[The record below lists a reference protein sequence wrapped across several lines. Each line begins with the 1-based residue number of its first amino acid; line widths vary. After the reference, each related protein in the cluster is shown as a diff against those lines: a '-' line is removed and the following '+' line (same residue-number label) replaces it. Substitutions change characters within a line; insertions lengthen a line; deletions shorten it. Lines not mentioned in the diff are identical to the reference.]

1 MYLLD
6 TNIISATSPLRA
18 QDLLSQAVRAW
29 IAAHAHQ
36 FYLSTVTVAEIETGI
51 AKARRMGASK
61 KAELLG
67 EWLELTLHLYG
78 DRILPLDTETARIA
92 GRLFDQAVG
101 RGGDPGFE
109 DAAIAATALR
119 HDYTVLTRNLRHF
132 RLMDARSFDP
142 FANPPEV

>member
-29 IAAHAHQ
+29 IAAHADR
-36 FYLSTVTVAEIETGI
+36 FFLSAVTVAEIEIGI
-51 AKARRMGASK
+51 AKAHRTGASK
-61 KAELLG
+61 KANLLG

-78 DRILPLDTETARIA
+78 ERILSLDTATARIA
-92 GRLFDQAVG
+92 GHLFDQAVG

-132 RLMDARSFDP
+132 QLMDVRSLDP
-142 FANPPEV
+142 FANPPEL

>member
-18 QDLLSQAVRAW
+18 QDLLSQATRAW
-29 IAAHAHQ
+29 VAAHADQ
-36 FYLSTVTVAEIETGI
+36 FFLSTVTVAEIETGI
-51 AKARRMGASK
+51 AKAHRTGASK
-61 KAELLG
+61 KASLLG
-67 EWLELTLHLYG
+67 EWLELTVHLYG
-78 DRILPLDTETARIA
+78 ERILSFDTATARIA

-119 HDYTVLTRNLRHF
+119 HDCTVLTRNLRHF
-132 RLMDARSFDP
+132 RLMDVRSLDP
-142 FANPPEV
+142 FANPPEL

>member
-18 QDLLSQAVRAW
+18 QDLLSQTVRAW
-29 IAAHAHQ
+29 VAAHADRL
-36 FYLSTVTVAEIETGI
+36 FLSAITVAEIGTGI
-51 AKARRMGASK
+51 AKAHRTGASQ
-61 KAELLG
+61 KASLLG
-67 EWLELTLHLYG
+67 EWLALVLHLYG
-78 DRILPLDTETARIA
+78 ERILAFDAATARIA

-101 RGGDPGFE
+101 RGGNPGFE

-132 RLMDARSFDP
+132 ELMDVRSLDP
-142 FANPPEV
+142 FANPPEL

>member
-29 IAAHAHQ
+29 IAAHAQQ

-51 AKARRMGASK
+51 AKAHRTGASK

-78 DRILPLDTETARIA
+78 DRILPLDTATARIA

-119 HDYTVLTRNLRHF
+119 YDYTVLTRNLRHF
-132 RLMDARSFDP
+132 RLMDARSLDP
-142 FANPPEV
+142 FANPPKL